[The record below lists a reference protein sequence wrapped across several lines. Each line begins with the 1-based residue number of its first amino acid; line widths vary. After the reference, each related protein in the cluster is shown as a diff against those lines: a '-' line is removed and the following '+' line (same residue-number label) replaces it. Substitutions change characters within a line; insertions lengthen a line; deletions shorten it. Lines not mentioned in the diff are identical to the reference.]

1 MNLRQFVMSAPRRSA
16 SIPALSNQVRNTRN
30 LWPITAP
37 HRSRK
42 LSSVSESS
50 SVSTKSRW
58 KEALYKISIYKCNLL
73 SEFACFLLKLVL
85 IVFLLLLLRH
95 LLLVLLFFYFCFL
108 WLCVFLLS
116 FFLLFLLSLLP
127 PNPPPPPCADSWP
140 DLWEAG
146 REQNGSSSRL
156 RLALRPLPRGSGTD
170 TCSNK
175 AGCSMDAEAAQWPEG
190 DKTSTETGLIV
201 SELKTKNH
209 KQTPDP
215 P

>member
-127 PNPPPPPCADSWP
+127 PNPPPPHPPPSPPPPHHHHRRRRHHHHHRHRHHHHHNRRYYHHHVFHLSITISVCCC
-140 DLWEAG
+140 
-146 REQNGSSSRL
+146 
-156 RLALRPLPRGSGTD
+156 D
-170 TCSNK
+170 TFF
-175 AGCSMDAEAAQWPEG
+175 
-190 DKTSTETGLIV
+190 
-201 SELKTKNH
+201 
-209 KQTPDP
+209 
-215 P
+215 